1 MGCSVSFWAARFIE
15 GERIM
20 EFLPQHITKAVAD
33 LTEEQAKQLL
43 VEILIAKNYSNQEVL
58 FKVQEV
64 LEQLVR

>member
-1 MGCSVSFWAARFIE
+1 MQLPFLRK
-15 GERIM
+15 GEKTM
-20 EFLPQHITKAVAD
+20 EFLPQNITKAVSQ

-58 FKVQEV
+58 MKVQET